1 MYPGGIRKPTRD
13 NAEVHMLVTF
23 RSKAGASIT
32 MFGDHALRLLELM
45 GASGK
50 VPGAFNPEDVPAALR
65 RLQAGLQAHTER
77 TMTPAPP
84 ALNEDRAEDEDEDD
98 EPRRAASVSLA
109 TRAAPLV
116 DLLQRAAASK
126 TALIWEKTG

>member
-1 MYPGGIRKPTRD
+1 
-13 NAEVHMLVTF
+13 MLVTF

-50 VPGAFNPEDVPAALR
+50 IPGAFNPEDVPAALHS
-65 RLQAGLQAHTER
+65 LQAGLQAHAER
-77 TMTPAPP
+77 TTTPAPP
-84 ALNEDRAEDEDEDD
+84 ALNEDRAEDEDD

-109 TRAAPLV
+109 ARAAPLV